1 MAVVKEG
8 AELGCNLDDTN
19 DATIRDIRSG
29 RWYVGLHRN
38 GGPSINSSSG
48 RAPASDVGRGTWDDK
63 YLEMSVL
70 WFQEQEHLRA
80 AEQKVAAVPVDGD

>member
-1 MAVVKEG
+1 MMRPSGISVQAGGMLACIAMAAPVSTLAVE
-8 AELGCNLDDTN
+8 ELQ
-19 DATIRDIRSG
+19 
-29 RWYVGLHRN
+29 HQ
-38 GGPSINSSSG
+38 
-48 RAPASDVGRGTWDDK
+48 TWDDK